1 MAKHLVLFTMEGC
14 PHCVDFKKILKE
26 DGLNF
31 IDMDINKY
39 PEEYGMFS
47 KITENEYVPAFMIVD
62 DQTNLVEYFAP
73 DRDYQDLN
81 EAINLI
87 KLRL

>member
-1 MAKHLVLFTMEGC
+1 MEGC
-14 PHCVDFKKILKE
+14 PHCVDFKNILKE

-31 IDMDINKY
+31 IDMDINKN

-62 DQTNLVEYFAP
+62 DQTNLAEYFAP
-73 DRDYQDLN
+73 DRDYNELD
-81 EAINLI
+81 EAIKI
-87 KLRL
+87 VKEKI